1 MLEVHRLDDRL
12 LEGNETVV
20 IVIDADPPPAGESAR
35 AIATN
40 TGTLP
45 DGHRAGRGLAPAA
58 LDVTEGA
65 RASDTR
71 HLSHRPTGPVTVRVA
86 SDNADVTVGTPP
98 NTAGEQATRT
108 CTTARWNARKG

>member
-20 IVIDADPPPAGESAR
+20 IVIDADHPPAGESAG
-35 AIATN
+35 ATATN
-40 TGTLP
+40 TGTLV
-45 DGHRAGRGLAPAA
+45 DGHRADRGLAPAA

-65 RASDTR
+65 RASDTGP
-71 HLSHRPTGPVTVRVA
+71 LAHRPTGPVTVRVA
-86 SDNADVTVGTPP
+86 SDNAGVTLDTDP

-108 CTTARWNARKG
+108 CTTARSNARKG